1 VQRPG
6 TEFFLNKKTAKTIK
20 EKDNLTYGSVNN
32 MLPDD
37 MISTSDDLDD
47 LITTIGTQGI
57 DLLDG
62 PIYDVAI
69 IGGGP
74 AGYTA
79 AVRATEY
86 GLKVALIEQSDKLG
100 GTCLHVGCIPTKALL
115 FNAEIWEH
123 LQHAADFGIEGIG
136 APTLNWATVLRRKN
150 AIIARH
156 ANGLDFLMKKHKIA
170 RIEGYGRLTGP
181 AREGVLSVEVTAA
194 SGEVSPLKTKN
205 VILAT
210 GSEAKML
217 PGLEA
222 GGRILTNIEIL
233 AIDELPKSLIVI
245 GAGAVGMEFGS
256 LFRSFGAEVTIL
268 EFLPRVVPVED
279 EEISREITRLFK
291 KRGIEVNTGAKVEK
305 AEETE
310 TGVKVTFTD
319 TNGKTQVREAEKVL
333 VAVGRAGRTG
343 GIGVEKTRIE
353 LDRGFIRV
361 NEAQET
367 AEPGVFAIG
376 DIVAAL
382 PQLAH
387 VGAMSGMIAAARIAG
402 KPFRPVRRDRIP
414 ACTYTEPQI
423 GSVGLTETQAKE
435 KGYAVKVGKFPF
447 AGNSKATILGNH
459 DGFVK
464 VVAEQKYGEIL
475 GVHILG
481 PQATELIAQAVAVL
495 ELEGT
500 VEELM
505 FTIHAHPTLAE
516 SLLDA
521 YGAAEG
527 MAINA

>member
-1 VQRPG
+1 MEFSL
-6 TEFFLNKKTAKTIK
+6 TEKTAAET
-20 EKDNLTYGSVNN
+20 
-32 MLPDD
+32 
-37 MISTSDDLDD
+37 
-47 LITTIGTQGI
+47 
-57 DLLDG
+57 
-62 PIYDVAI
+62 IYDVAI

-79 AVRATEY
+79 AIRAAEY
-86 GLKVALIEQSDKLG
+86 GLKVALIEKTDKLG

-115 FNAEIWEH
+115 FNAEIWDH

-136 APTLNWATVLRRKN
+136 TPTLNWAAVLQRKN
-150 AIIARH
+150 AIITKH
-156 ANGLDFLMKKHKIA
+156 TKGLDFLMKKHKIA
-170 RIEGYGRLTGP
+170 RMEGFGRLTGP
-181 AREGVLSVEVTAA
+181 ARDGVHSVVVTAA
-194 SGEVSPLKTKN
+194 DGEVSQVKAKN

-217 PGLEA
+217 PGIEA
-222 GGRILTNIEIL
+222 NDRILTNIEIL
-233 AIDELPKSLIVI
+233 ALEQVPKSLVVI

-256 LFRSFGAEVTIL
+256 LFRTFGSEVTII

-279 EEISREITRLFK
+279 EEISKEITRLFK
-291 KRGIEVNTGAKVEK
+291 KRGIDVNTGAKVEK
-305 AEETE
+305 VERTE
-310 TGVKVTFTD
+310 SGVKVTFTD
-319 TNGKTQVREAEKVL
+319 ANGKPQVKEAEKVL
-333 VAVGRAGRTG
+333 VAVGRAGRTDN
-343 GIGVEKTRIE
+343 IGVEKTKVE
-353 LDRGFIRV
+353 LERGLVKV
-361 NEAQET
+361 NDAQET

-376 DIVAAL
+376 DIVAGL

-387 VGAMSGMIAAARIAG
+387 VGAMSGMIAVAKIAG
-402 KPFRPVRRDRIP
+402 RKYRPVRRDRIP
-414 ACTYTEPQI
+414 GCTYTEPQI

-435 KGYAVKVGKFPF
+435 KGYEVKVGKFPF

-464 VVAEQKYGEIL
+464 VVADAKYGEIL

-481 PQATELIAQAVAVL
+481 PQATELVAEAVAVM

-500 VEELM
+500 VEEMM

-521 YGAAEG
+521 YGAVEG